1 MSFRDRVRMLLFF
14 TPHVSIPLALLGVFL
29 TLATPV
35 VALVPYGWLASV
47 AGVAAALALSLR
59 MRSRYRLFV
68 LDSSPLGIV
77 TWLRRR
83 QPSA

>member
-1 MSFRDRVRMLLFF
+1 MLLFF
-14 TPHVSIPLALLGVFL
+14 TPHVSIPLALLGVL
-29 TLATPV
+29 LALATPV
-35 VALVPYGWLASV
+35 IAIVPYGWLASV
-47 AGVAAALALSLR
+47 AGVVGALALAVR

-83 QPSA
+83 HPPA